1 MVRSERK
8 GQSFH
13 KPAEPPTPRRKK
25 KTKRR
30 WRFSGRPAMR
40 PATVALVLL
49 GLALPLAGAIEGF
62 CGAGNGGQCFSCTRE
77 DGSCT
82 TDDDCFGSS
91 RQVRNGG
98 CRCENP
104 WRGPRDYQP
113 RNNECRYNSRIDC
126 SEVDDMEYCNF
137 VDHCSWNSEEGKCEE
152 GLWGLIVLI
161 ILVLLGGVL
170 GLWFCRTQ
178 GYRCSK
184 ERCCYHIPQHPTVM
198 QPQIIMIQQP
208 QQPVVMAQP
217 VMAQPVQATAVLAQ
231 PEQQPVA
238 ATATAM
244 PTATSMPTATAMPAA
259 QPAAAAP
266 AVQGQL
272 MQAP

>member
-1 MVRSERK
+1 MR
-8 GQSFH
+8 
-13 KPAEPPTPRRKK
+13 
-25 KTKRR
+25 
-30 WRFSGRPAMR
+30 GRVVGTHM
-40 PATVALVLL
+40 
-49 GLALPLAGAIEGF
+49 
-62 CGAGNGGQCFSCTRE
+62 
-77 DGSCT
+77 
-82 TDDDCFGSS
+82 
-91 RQVRNGG
+91 
-98 CRCENP
+98 
-104 WRGPRDYQP
+104 
-113 RNNECRYNSRIDC
+113 
-126 SEVDDMEYCNF
+126 
-137 VDHCSWNSEEGKCEE
+137 
-152 GLWGLIVLI
+152 LI